1 MKSTFLKG
9 SSMQRFAALLAIFSS
24 AVSVFAQAPAG
35 KSPFDPSFI
44 LMMVVM
50 FAIVYFLMLRPQ
62 MKKQK
67 ETQNMLNNIKKG
79 DKVLTVA
86 GIVGIVGNIK
96 DGSVMVK
103 VADSTILEFKKA
115 AITAV
120 LNDEKTSSD
129 EKEDKSSK
137 KELKA

>member
-9 SSMQRFAALLAIFSS
+9 SYMRGSVALLAVFSS
-24 AVSVFAQAPAG
+24 AMSVFAQSGDGMKKALG
-35 KSPFDPSFI
+35 SPI
-44 LMMVVM
+44 LMMVIM

-67 ETQNMLNNIKKG
+67 DTQNMLNNIKKG

-86 GIVGIVGNIK
+86 GIVGVVGNIK
-96 DGSVMVK
+96 DNGSVMVK
-103 VADSTILEFKKA
+103 VADSMVLEFKKA

-120 LNDEKTSSD
+120 LNDEKSSD
-129 EKEDKSSK
+129 EKEDKSAK
-137 KELKA
+137 